1 MRQNTGMIYII
12 DDPSGYGQKDSL
24 EKKLEQDNH
33 IILGISNDIEKIS
46 QTLREHY
53 PDLILCNT
61 EPGNGLSGIEMAK
74 RISQHNKSPV
84 VFIGKKPTRE
94 VISVNAYGFLLE
106 PVCYEELEIAIQL
119 AFYRSSL
126 ETELQSYRSHL
137 NQAQRMS
144 DMGSWE
150 WNFVEDTLTWSDNIY
165 RIFGLEPQAFTPT
178 YAAFLEHVHPYD
190 RELVSNS
197 VDKALEKLAPYD
209 IEHRILKKNGGI
221 GYVREVGE
229 VVLLKGKPSKM
240 IGSVI
245 DITSR
250 HRSMEKMHHLAYHDA
265 LTDLA
270 NRTLLMDRLMILVA
284 RAKRD
289 KLKFAVLFID
299 LDGFKEINDLFG
311 HKVGDK
317 VLQSV
322 AGKLKLSTRT
332 SDTVA
337 RIGGDEF
344 VALIDEIT
352 SRTEVE
358 FVAEKILK
366 GISTEYNTGVA
377 SVRLTASI
385 GIAIYPEE
393 GTSTDELLTNADNA
407 MYCAKFSGKNKICFF
422 ADAGP
427 HSPKS

>member
-1 MRQNTGMIYII
+1 MRQNRGMIYII
-12 DDPSGYGQKDSL
+12 DDPSGYGQQDSID
-24 EKKLEQDNH
+24 KKLEDDNH
-33 IILGISNDIEKIS
+33 IILGVSNDMEKIVP
-46 QTLREHY
+46 TLREHF
-53 PDLILCNT
+53 PDLIICST
-61 EPGNGLSGIEMAK
+61 EPGEGLSGIDIARELC
-74 RISQHNKSPV
+74 QENKSPV
-84 VFIGKKPTRE
+84 LFIGKKPTRE

-106 PVCYEELEIAIQL
+106 PVCYEELDIAIQL

-190 RELVSNS
+190 RELVSSS
-197 VDKALEKLAPYD
+197 VDKALEKLTPYD

-229 VVLLKGKPSKM
+229 VVLLKGKPTKM

-250 HRSMEKMHHLAYHDA
+250 HHSMEKMHHLAYHDA

-289 KLKFAVLFID
+289 KLQFAVLFID

-311 HKVGDK
+311 HKEGDK
-317 VLQSV
+317 VLQTV
-322 AGKLKLSTRT
+322 AAKLKFSTRT

-344 VALIDEIT
+344 VALIGDVT
-352 SRTEVE
+352 SRAEVE
-358 FVAEKILK
+358 IVAEKILK
-366 GISTEYNTGVA
+366 GISMKYNNGVA
-377 SVRLTASI
+377 SIHLTASI

-407 MYCAKFSGKNKICFF
+407 MYSAKFSGKNKVCFF

-427 HSPKS
+427 KTPK